1 MDYIRHN
8 FEAALLR
15 IDEAKQDYSQQL
27 AKAIQKLL
35 LKNKIEGNKNQNLGE
50 LRYAISG
57 DAGKT
62 EEFLRDRLLGKYK
75 EGQDFT
81 LSYEGP
87 DRAKKGEAMSGTYNT
102 HKIVILS
109 PKVKLANYKA
119 EPGDTVYI
127 IDNLKAKSSITNKML
142 TPDGLGLG
150 GKTYKDLGTLKSD
163 VNSKLEE
170 HVRNETISEPHRE
183 FMLDLFDGVTQ
194 NVKGVFGDIFDVTA
208 GHTDTITFKSNGIE
222 EHISDPDILKI
233 AKDYGEILGGAY
245 MFKLIGGGGALGLS
259 FPTESNEPLVDFFID
274 GQSISMKAG
283 GGAAPSLSNVGMLIA
298 RDPKKWESL
307 MSTDEQ
313 KLMLNVVRTFHEN
326 EAAMGCFKVAELIN
340 CPGWNLMKQLLQRPK
355 LAAKDIDKK
364 ELTAWIRTYFGE
376 KPDEAYEAF
385 DTYFKGLNKFP
396 DGWNDKQTQIEDAIA
411 RKDGFGLIM
420 SPLAYHVKDSLN
432 DNTLLVDALGEVVQ
446 KFDVLQ
452 LYIDLKLN
460 KTKQYQKY
468 TLKKFAEGKFKFNAT
483 PSVNLPTRNKFGF
496 KMIKK

>member
-1 MDYIRHN
+1 
-8 FEAALLR
+8 
-15 IDEAKQDYSQQL
+15 
-27 AKAIQKLL
+27 
-35 LKNKIEGNKNQNLGE
+35 
-50 LRYAISG
+50 
-57 DAGKT
+57 
-62 EEFLRDRLLGKYK
+62 
-75 EGQDFT
+75 
-81 LSYEGP
+81 
-87 DRAKKGEAMSGTYNT
+87 
-102 HKIVILS
+102 
-109 PKVKLANYKA
+109 
-119 EPGDTVYI
+119 
-127 IDNLKAKSSITNKML
+127 
-142 TPDGLGLG
+142 
-150 GKTYKDLGTLKSD
+150 
-163 VNSKLEE
+163 
-170 HVRNETISEPHRE
+170 
-183 FMLDLFDGVTQ
+183 
-194 NVKGVFGDIFDVTA
+194 
-208 GHTDTITFKSNGIE
+208 
-222 EHISDPDILKI
+222 
-233 AKDYGEILGGAY
+233 

-396 DGWNDKQTQIEDAIA
+396 DGWDDKQTQIEDAIA

-432 DNTLLVDALGEVVQ
+432 DNALLVDALGEVVQ

-468 TLKKFAEGKFKFNAT
+468 TLKKFADGKFKFNAT